1 MTSSVVFSPKQEN
14 VLFPMAMPRENQQIL
29 TVEKLQPKKI
39 ANFIAIIIKK
49 CQLTIEWIIST
60 PFSKSDLSNLGGM
73 ALIWII
79 MIYFVESQCWLKST
93 VAIHLQ
99 LFSINQAIKYNR
111 ALLHYLAT
119 SGLKLAAHAPALLYI
134 SVVKV
139 KVKVW
144 ASYAIRSW
152 GMQSWNESKCGT
164 VKLKSIAM

>member
-1 MTSSVVFSPKQEN
+1 MFYFQWQCPDKISKYLHLRSCSQ
-14 VLFPMAMPRENQQIL
+14 R
-29 TVEKLQPKKI
+29 KI

-60 PFSKSDLSNLGGM
+60 PFSKSDLSNQGGM